1 MVCPFFDIFLFLSYN
16 GKVMKML
23 DFLEKDREHLIT
35 ELAKAQV
42 PEKAT
47 TVLENEMDKL
57 LLRYNEQCDN
67 ERERDTAAYMMQAVR
82 LAMPMV
88 DSIGETKVW
97 ERDLGGAGAKRTI
110 PALIL
115 FVIGVVLLV
124 LTLIPNPAIEE
135 VSNLTGMTTSDTT
148 RYGFGIIGIVLAAL
162 AGYIYGKPV
171 KAGKKEQQVEVR
183 IDSEKT
189 YRNLR
194 TAILSV
200 DQSLEEVQAAERW
213 AKREKAG
220 YIEDKPATSAE
231 IDLFSDLLAAS
242 YSKDAEYAMEKIND
256 VKYFLHKQQIDVV
269 DYSDAT
275 KNYFDL
281 MPGKQVGTIRPA
293 LVADGKLLKK
303 GLASSGK

>member
-1 MVCPFFDIFLFLSYN
+1 
-16 GKVMKML
+16 MKML
-23 DFLEKDREHLIT
+23 DFLEQDKDHLIT

-47 TVLENEMDKL
+47 IVLENEMDKL
-57 LLRYNEQCDN
+57 LLRYNDQCDN

-88 DSIGETKVW
+88 DSVGETKVW
-97 ERDLGGAGAKRTI
+97 ERDMGGAGAKKTI
-110 PALIL
+110 PAIIL
-115 FVIGVVLLV
+115 FIIGAVLLV

-135 VSNLTGMTTSDTT
+135 VSNLTGMTTTDST
-148 RYGFGIIGIVLAAL
+148 RYGFAGVGIILAAL
-162 AGYIYGKPV
+162 AGYIFGKPV
-171 KAGKKEQQVEVR
+171 KAGDKEQQVEVR
-183 IDSEKT
+183 IDSNKT

-200 DQSLEEVQAAERW
+200 DQSLEEIQAAERW

-231 IDLFSDLLAAS
+231 IELFSDLLAAS
-242 YSKDAEYAMEKIND
+242 YSKDSEYAMEKIND
-256 VKYFLHKQQIDVV
+256 VKYFLHRQQIEVV
-269 DYSDAT
+269 DYSDGT
-275 KNYFDL
+275 KQYFDL
-281 MPGKQVGTIRPA
+281 MPGNQMATIRPA

-303 GLASSGK
+303 GLASAGK